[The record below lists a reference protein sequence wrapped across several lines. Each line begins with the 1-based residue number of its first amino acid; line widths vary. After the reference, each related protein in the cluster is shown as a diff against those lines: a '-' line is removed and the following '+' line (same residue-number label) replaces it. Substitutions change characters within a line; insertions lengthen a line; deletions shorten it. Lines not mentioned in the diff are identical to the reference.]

1 MQMVNWAGLEGGDAS
16 QAAALTTEAILN
28 TSSKHIPQRMLRAKK
43 STHPWLNDDLVE
55 LVAAKRAAVG
65 TPGYEEAL
73 KACSDGIM
81 SEYNKY
87 ACRARE
93 RLLETKKGSKRWWTI
108 CRELLSQRAKIQSIP
123 AMKSDEGSWVHEPSG
138 KADLLAGTFSGKNVL
153 PEVRT
158 NEYTKLEPTIG
169 RQRVIR
175 QLTVREAAATLAAL
189 DEHSGTGP
197 DLLPSRILKHCAQE
211 LAYPVLKLTMLIL
224 NSGEWPQVWR
234 EHWVVPLH
242 KRNAI
247 FLPINYRGV
256 HLTAQLSKVI
266 ERLLLSLMVPHITL
280 WNLTG
285 ENQFAYSKRK
295 GSRDVLALLS
305 LRWLK
310 ALENGHKVL
319 VYCSDVSGA
328 FDKVSRER
336 LLDKLAAKGI
346 HPMLVKLLGS
356 WLEPRQASVV
366 VGGAKSKPFRIQ
378 DMVFQGTVLG
388 PQLWNL
394 FFEDAAAAIKEHL
407 YEEVIF
413 ADDLNAYKV
422 VPSTTTLP
430 IAMQSIDKVQAG
442 LHRWGT
448 ANQVTFD
455 ASKESRHVLSRTDP
469 HGPDFKLLGVVFDCR
484 LTMEGAVR
492 SLAGKVKWKLQML
505 LRSRRS
511 FCTQD
516 LVLQYKQQLLSF
528 IEYRTGAIYH
538 ATTTVLNQL
547 DRTQDN
553 FFRELGIDSTAA
565 LMDFNLAPL
574 SMRRDIALLGI
585 LHRAALGEGPP
596 QFREYF
602 RRKEGSLRLVDPL
615 ENKTLS
621 PLMRRSRP
629 GPRKP
634 WPKRSTRRPNRT
646 SCRTARPACLTFSL
660 AMRSR
665 FTSGRPAHSSAMTWI
680 TTCLI
685 FLFEIAAGPPVRSIL
700 DPPGFGLCLFFQFQ
714 EVGV

>member
-1 MQMVNWAGLEGGDAS
+1 M
-16 QAAALTTEAILN
+16 
-28 TSSKHIPQRMLRAKK
+28 
-43 STHPWLNDDLVE
+43 
-55 LVAAKRAAVG
+55 
-65 TPGYEEAL
+65 
-73 KACSDGIM
+73 
-81 SEYNKY
+81 
-87 ACRARE
+87 
-93 RLLETKKGSKRWWTI
+93 
-108 CRELLSQRAKIQSIP
+108 
-123 AMKSDEGSWVHEPSG
+123 
-138 KADLLAGTFSGKNVL
+138 
-153 PEVRT
+153 
-158 NEYTKLEPTIG
+158 
-169 RQRVIR
+169 
-175 QLTVREAAATLAAL
+175 
-189 DEHSGTGP
+189 
-197 DLLPSRILKHCAQE
+197 
-211 LAYPVLKLTMLIL
+211 
-224 NSGEWPQVWR
+224 
-234 EHWVVPLH
+234 
-242 KRNAI
+242 
-247 FLPINYRGV
+247 
-256 HLTAQLSKVI
+256 
-266 ERLLLSLMVPHITL
+266 
-280 WNLTG
+280 
-285 ENQFAYSKRK
+285 
-295 GSRDVLALLS
+295 
-305 LRWLK
+305 
-310 ALENGHKVL
+310 
-319 VYCSDVSGA
+319 YCSDVSGT

-430 IAMQSIDKVQAG
+430 IAMQSIDKVQAE

-516 LVLQYKQQLLSF
+516 LVLQYKQQVLSF

-553 FFRELGIDSTAA
+553 FFRELSIDSTAA

-615 ENKTLS
+615 ENKTLTPS
-621 PLMRRSRP
+621 LFM
-629 GPRKP
+629 
-634 WPKRSTRRPNRT
+634 KRSLWGLVRIYNSLGATLQCGTVKDFQRHLQDRAKRVVCKNLLADWDTLYSPRLSPDERGRECVGQGWAELRCCGIGCFLRRLP
-646 SCRTARPACLTFSL
+646 
-660 AMRSR
+660 
-665 FTSGRPAHSSAMTWI
+665 
-680 TTCLI
+680 
-685 FLFEIAAGPPVRSIL
+685 
-700 DPPGFGLCLFFQFQ
+700 
-714 EVGV
+714 